1 MVNSKKPKKRVAKGK
16 VVVRKRKEPSPMAD
30 SFSAAWGYICED
42 ILLPAA
48 KDMISDAVSGGVDQI
63 LFGGERKTSRR
74 KSHSSSSAS
83 FNYNSI
89 SSGRKT
95 QRAERKHVY
104 RSRGAHDLTQ
114 YILDD
119 RRDAEDV
126 IDFLFSCLQ
135 DYEVATVSDF
145 KGAVGVSPTY
155 TDENWGWTEL
165 RGARAVR
172 VREGYIIDL
181 PNPKKL
187 D

>member
-1 MVNSKKPKKRVAKGK
+1 MAEGKRPKKRVTKGK
-16 VVVRKRKEPSPMAD
+16 VVVRKKKESSQMSE
-30 SFSAAWGYICED
+30 SFAAAWSYICDD

-48 KDMISDAVSGGVDQI
+48 KDMISDAVSGGIDQI

-74 KSHSSSSAS
+74 KSHTGSTSS

-89 SSGRKT
+89 SAKKKSH
-95 QRAERKHVY
+95 QPERKHVY

-114 YILDD
+114 YVLDN

-135 DYEVATVSDF
+135 DYEVVAVSDF
-145 KGAVGVSPTY
+145 KEAVGVSPTY
-155 TDENWGWTEL
+155 TDENWGWTDL
-165 RGARAVR
+165 KGARAVR
-172 VREGYIIDL
+172 VREGFIIDL
-181 PNPKKL
+181 PDPRKL